1 MDNYA
6 GCTDNNIGTSNS
18 VHIPSIGQQT
28 TRARGIGSMN
38 EKSQIRSN
46 PVIATDKDIRRATAI
61 ADLLV
66 QPLGVLPDT
75 VGDPVRPV

>member
-1 MDNYA
+1 
-6 GCTDNNIGTSNS
+6 
-18 VHIPSIGQQT
+18 
-28 TRARGIGSMN
+28 MN

-61 ADLLV
+61 TDLLV
-66 QPLGVLPDT
+66 QPLGVLPHT